1 MTTNSLNPNIMVKF
15 ETYKK
20 DIFEGLKYYKQIDT
34 SLLLMD
40 IAFIL
45 LEAKK
50 DLPEDKFNELM
61 SFANSLFEDLGE
73 HARFY
78 LE

>member
-1 MTTNSLNPNIMVKF
+1 MTINSLIPDVSVKF

-20 DIFEGLKYYKQIDT
+20 DIFEGIKYYKQIDT

-40 IAFIL
+40 IAFVL
-45 LEAKK
+45 LEAER
-50 DLPEDKFNELM
+50 DLPEDKFKELV
-61 SFANSLFEDLGE
+61 SFANSLFEDLGG
-73 HARFY
+73 HVR